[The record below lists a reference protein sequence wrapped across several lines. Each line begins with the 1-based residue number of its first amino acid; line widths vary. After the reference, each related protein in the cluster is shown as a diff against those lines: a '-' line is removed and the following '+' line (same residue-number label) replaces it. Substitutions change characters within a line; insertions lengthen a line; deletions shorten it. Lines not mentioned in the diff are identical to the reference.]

1 MSEPVVSDE
10 DFAAEPLLLPRLP
23 GIPAPE
29 FLSGRHAD
37 LAASPHVVA
46 AQMVV
51 VPAVWADVASAFATW
66 RFLREPV

>member
-37 LAASPHVVA
+37 LAASRTVRGLRRRWWRYMQ
-46 AQMVV
+46 AQ
-51 VPAVWADVASAFATW
+51 
-66 RFLREPV
+66 